1 MRTTILRAVVKTLTD
16 TFTHFE
22 GGDVDPAFALS
33 VANVLMSGEDKRRRN
48 RKKHFTERYAFA

>member
-33 VANVLMSGEDKRRRN
+33 VANVLMSGED
-48 RKKHFTERYAFA
+48 